1 MTKISIILPK
11 NNLMQKYK
19 TISIEVH
26 FLSFYNFQN
35 TLLC

>member
-19 TISIEVH
+19 TISIKVYFESCKNLKNV
-26 FLSFYNFQN
+26 
-35 TLLC
+35 LLC